1 MIKIIVDEEM
11 VKQAYNKAISE
22 RQQIVVKANK
32 IVSEIPD
39 ISSSLRENIS
49 AQLIKEYAED
59 VDKTISLLSPFFKE
73 IEVPDE
79 EEVVQ

>member
-22 RQQIVVKANK
+22 HQQIVVKANK

-39 ISSSLRENIS
+39 ISDSLKQDI
-49 AQLIKEYAED
+49 AGKLIAEYAFE
-59 VDKTISLLSPFFKE
+59 VDKTISIISPFLKE
-73 IEVPDE
+73 VEVPDE
-79 EEVVQ
+79 ETE